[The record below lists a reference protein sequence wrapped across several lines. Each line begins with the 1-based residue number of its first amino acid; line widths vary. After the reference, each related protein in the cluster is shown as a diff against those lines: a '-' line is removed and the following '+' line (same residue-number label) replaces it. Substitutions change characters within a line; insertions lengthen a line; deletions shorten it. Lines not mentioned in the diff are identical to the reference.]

1 LVLILP
7 LRPDVWP
14 NPFVASGRSTDA
26 PERESDSPWQERNC
40 PPRRVIMVWFIVII
54 ALVVITVG
62 FVEWRLWN
70 KPQPNSL
77 QNGGDPYR
85 FRYSSKPCTGE
96 NNVFDQHHAGGRD
109 FDQRHD

>member
-1 LVLILP
+1 
-7 LRPDVWP
+7 
-14 NPFVASGRSTDA
+14 
-26 PERESDSPWQERNC
+26 
-40 PPRRVIMVWFIVII
+40 MVWFIVII
-54 ALVVITVG
+54 ALVVITVA

-70 KPQPNSL
+70 KPQPSSL